1 MRACL
6 WRELRSRKL
15 AGYKFRRQQPIGRFI
30 VDSVCL
36 EKRVV
41 IELDGGQHAEP
52 SQSRYDAQRTNW
64 LAKNNFLILRF
75 WDHETLQQLAAVKE
89 AILSPLKES
98 FDTSSPSTGEDNLLP
113 QGEKASEVQTGNIVY
128 KTNRAHGL
136 HAKEHWQGGTC
147 QCLGSKP
154 VPWINE

>member
-89 AILSPLKES
+89 AILSALKGQLIHPLPRRERIEVRVLRLIYP
-98 FDTSSPSTGEDNLLP
+98 SP
-113 QGEKASEVQTGNIVY
+113 
-128 KTNRAHGL
+128 
-136 HAKEHWQGGTC
+136 
-147 QCLGSKP
+147 
-154 VPWINE
+154 